1 LTIDANTFRKGIN
14 EQLAFLARHQ
24 KPAGFWAVHPQASD
38 AKANA
43 ALYPTLLSM
52 WAFHL
57 ALTKAKA
64 LQLPTA
70 TVAQLKAGKQRAVA
84 WLLAAKPGDQP
95 FWKPYPY
102 NPNNT
107 PSSSISGM
115 ALTILS
121 QMKLPAKTM
130 QPLASQ
136 WVDEILKTPPPRL
149 SGMGS
154 QDLHPDLHVRLK
166 KALTSDSTRY
176 LKLPW
181 HLAAADASFPH
192 LTDEQKHKLID
203 YIETAITHFPKAKLE
218 PPFRLAIGLFGVR
231 QLTCNINR

>member
-1 LTIDANTFRKGIN
+1 
-14 EQLAFLARHQ
+14 
-24 KPAGFWAVHPQASD
+24 
-38 AKANA
+38 
-43 ALYPTLLSM
+43 M

-70 TVAQLKAGKQRAVA
+70 TVTQLKKGKQRAVA

-115 ALTILS
+115 ALAILS

-203 YIETAITHFPKAKLE
+203 YIEAAITHFPKAKLE